1 MASGRAWKGTYFDHK
16 FHQIFESIIGNETF
30 NAYRTK
36 HFSDYFKICK
46 SLELEMR
53 NFSSSSEGFVC
64 EIPLSLDNECKHVR
78 NCGLNA
84 LLKMS
89 QFQNFVEYK
98 DNKLHLSVK
107 LVENLFQDVCSHIVQ
122 HITEI
127 FKTTKK
133 FETKMETIIMVGGF
147 SESPYLQETMMSAFP
162 DYEIMIPH
170 EAWLSV
176 LKGAVLYG
184 HYPLP

>member
-1 MASGRAWKGTYFDHK
+1 
-16 FHQIFESIIGNETF
+16 
-30 NAYRTK
+30 
-36 HFSDYFKICK
+36 
-46 SLELEMR
+46 
-53 NFSSSSEGFVC
+53 
-64 EIPLSLDNECKHVR
+64 
-78 NCGLNA
+78 
-84 LLKMS
+84 MS

-107 LVENLFQDVCSHIVQ
+107 LVENLFQDVCSPIVEHIK
-122 HITEI
+122 EI

-170 EAWLSV
+170 EARLSV